1 MARRSDHSRG
11 ELKDMAINAGQRII
25 ADEGFGKFS
34 ARKVA
39 KEIGYTV
46 GTIYNIF
53 ESHDDLLLHI
63 NAATL
68 TDMHEFII
76 KRINKN
82 HMGAKA
88 IKELA
93 EFYIEFAQDNYNRW
107 SALFEFNLPQD
118 TPVPDWYAEK
128 IEALFG
134 IVENPLKHLSNAHRH
149 AKVLWASIHGICQLG
164 LTGKLDVVGAE
175 SVLVLTDS
183 MIDNYMQGLEL

>member
-1 MARRSDHSRG
+1 MARRSDHTRD
-11 ELKDMAINAGQRII
+11 ELKEMAIKAGQEII

-68 TDMHEFII
+68 TDMRDFII
-76 KRINKN
+76 KRINKSD
-82 HMGAKA
+82 MGAEA
-88 IKELA
+88 IKKLA
-93 EFYIEFAQDNYNRW
+93 ELYIGFAENNYNRW
-107 SALFEFNLPQD
+107 SALFEFNLPQN

-128 IEALFG
+128 IEALFS
-134 IVENPLKHLSNAHRH
+134 IVEKPLKHLSNADRH

-164 LTGKLDVVGAE
+164 LTGNLDVVGAE